1 MATLQKIRSKG
12 KVLVVVLG
20 LALFAFIAEEFV
32 RSLSY
37 TQSESR
43 QRIGSVYGDHINQQ
57 EFNNLV
63 EEYTDVLKFTNGI
76 TSLSDE
82 QNSMLRDQVWQTYV
96 SNKLIEHECEKLGL
110 TVTDAEMQ
118 SIINS
123 GRNMLLS
130 QTPFRNQQGAFDA
143 NQLKQFLSQYDEV
156 MANNDLGNE
165 VKEQYTQMYSYWKYI
180 EKSIRQQT
188 LAQKY
193 QALLAGTLKSNP
205 IAAKASFEGRTNEST
220 ILMAALP
227 YSSVK
232 DDEVKVTD
240 ADLKAKYA
248 ELKEMFRTT
257 QESRDI
263 KYIDVAVTA
272 SKADVEALNK
282 EMNGYA
288 EALAQGADAAKT
300 VREASSLIP
309 YSQLP
314 ISAKTLPSDIAAELD
329 SIAVGTQKGP
339 YTNTLD
345 NTMNIIRVLGKVSRP
360 DSVQIRQI
368 AAPGADIAAAEL
380 TADSIMQALNAG
392 TNFDSIAKK
401 YNQPGAKT
409 WLTSAQYE
417 GMTIDENNRK
427 FIETVTTSP
436 VGKYNKIVLDGQGVV
451 IVQVTDQKAMTTKYD
466 LAVIKR
472 KIDFSKETYGKAYN
486 DFSSFIAGNRKAED
500 IEANAAKEGFS
511 LQTRNAMSSNEHYVA
526 NVHSTRDAMR
536 WIFNDK
542 TKVGDVSPLYECGDN
557 DHMMVIILAGVHKK
571 GYLAWD
577 DQQVKEYLTTE
588 VQKDKKAALLQEKMR
603 AAKSIADVEKIAGV
617 QTDTISH
624 INFANATF
632 VSKVGRSEAALSGAV
647 SAAKKGDFKAG
658 VKGNGAVY
666 AFQVIDQTKT
676 DGKFDKKNEEA
687 QNLQSMLRG
696 LAAFTNDLYL
706 KADVKDNRYL
716 FY

>member
-37 TQSESR
+37 TQSENR

-156 MANNDLGNE
+156 MSNNDLGNE
-165 VKEQYTQMYSYWKYI
+165 VKEQYAQMYSYWKYI

-329 SIAVGTQKGP
+329 SIAVGTQQRP

-500 IEANAAKEGFS
+500 I
-511 LQTRNAMSSNEHYVA
+511 
-526 NVHSTRDAMR
+526 
-536 WIFNDK
+536 
-542 TKVGDVSPLYECGDN
+542 
-557 DHMMVIILAGVHKK
+557 
-571 GYLAWD
+571 
-577 DQQVKEYLTTE
+577 
-588 VQKDKKAALLQEKMR
+588 
-603 AAKSIADVEKIAGV
+603 
-617 QTDTISH
+617 
-624 INFANATF
+624 
-632 VSKVGRSEAALSGAV
+632 
-647 SAAKKGDFKAG
+647 
-658 VKGNGAVY
+658 
-666 AFQVIDQTKT
+666 
-676 DGKFDKKNEEA
+676 
-687 QNLQSMLRG
+687 
-696 LAAFTNDLYL
+696 
-706 KADVKDNRYL
+706 
-716 FY
+716 

>member
-1 MATLQKIRSKG
+1 M
-12 KVLVVVLG
+12 LG

-193 QALLAGTLKSNP
+193 QALLAVTLKSNP

-282 EMNGYA
+282 EMNDYA
-288 EALAQGADAAKT
+288 KALAQGADAAKT

-368 AAPGADIAAAEL
+368 AAPGTDIAAAEL

-577 DQQVKEYLTTE
+577 DQQ
-588 VQKDKKAALLQEKMR
+588 R

-676 DGKFDKKNEEA
+676 GGKFDKKNEET